1 MPFLMGV
8 LGWLYPEGY
17 PRSRIVLVIIKY
29 IGSYVNCKKVEA
41 ARYKGFSIIMLI
53 YIYKYIV

>member
-17 PRSRIVLVIIKY
+17 PRIVLVIIKY
-29 IGSYVNCKKVEA
+29 IGSYVNCKKRLKPRDV
-41 ARYKGFSIIMLI
+41 KVFLL
-53 YIYKYIV
+53 

>member
-17 PRSRIVLVIIKY
+17 PRIVLVIIKY

-53 YIYKYIV
+53 YIYIYI